1 MKNEQ
6 GFSTIK
12 LLFWGAV
19 IGFGVMA
26 GYKIIP
32 VYNAQWKAQ
41 DAFEAIARN
50 MADKDEIRIRKR
62 LPDLFK
68 MKYLARGDLPQEFY
82 DNIVIR
88 ADGGQVEISSE
99 YHVTVWLLGPV
110 EDPDIDPDSDYSEA
124 DLKGMDKIR
133 HKLRQDYHFKPY
145 AKTP

>member
-6 GFSTIK
+6 GFSMIK

-32 VYNAQWKAQ
+32 VYNAQWKIQ
-41 DAFEAIARN
+41 DAFEAISRN
-50 MADKDEIRIRKR
+50 MADKDEKRIRER
-62 LPDLFK
+62 LPTLFQL
-68 MKYLARGDLPQEFY
+68 KYLAHGDVPQEFY
-82 DNIVIR
+82 DNIVIS

-99 YHVTVWLLGPV
+99 YHITLWLLGPV
-110 EDPDIDPDSDYSEA
+110 EGVDPDLEYDEA

-133 HKLRQDYHFKPY
+133 HKLRHDFDFEPY
-145 AKTP
+145 ARTP

>member
-6 GFSTIK
+6 GFSMIK
-12 LLFWGAV
+12 LLFLGAV

-32 VYNAQWKAQ
+32 VYNAQWKIQ
-41 DAFEAIARN
+41 DAFEALTRN
-50 MADKDEIRIRKR
+50 MADKDETRIRRR
-62 LPDLFK
+62 LPDLLK
-68 MKYLARGDLPQEFY
+68 MKYLAHGDVPQEFY
-82 DNIVIR
+82 DNIVIS

-99 YHVTVWLLGPV
+99 YHVTLWLLGPV
-110 EDPDIDPDSDYSEA
+110 EGVDPDSEYDES

-133 HKLRQDYHFKPY
+133 HKLRQDFDFEPY